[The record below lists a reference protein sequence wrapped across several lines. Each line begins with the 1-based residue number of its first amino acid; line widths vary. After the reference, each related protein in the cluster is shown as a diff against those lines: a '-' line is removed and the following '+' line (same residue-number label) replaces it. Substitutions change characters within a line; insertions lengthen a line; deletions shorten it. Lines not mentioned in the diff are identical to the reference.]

1 MRTLKLFGWLCHF
14 LTVTLFL
21 FGIIFFL
28 ATKSTLQFDD
38 FSQWTITINNIEQY
52 ENKELL
58 IKSFFIGIWLM
69 YIIYFVAIFT
79 FNLSV
84 RDFEKKKFIHSNH
97 IKRFQWIGILFI
109 FNYFVSA
116 LIKQFITIRKPDDP
130 IEVAFIFSEKIS
142 TEFQTPLG
150 GLLIGLFFLVLSQVF
165 KEALKQKQENE
176 LTI

>member
-21 FGIIFFL
+21 FGIVFFL
-28 ATKSTLQFDD
+28 VTKSSFRYNDYSEWTLLISGQEYTDEKD
-38 FSQWTITINNIEQY
+38 II
-52 ENKELL
+52 
-58 IKSFFIGIWLM
+58 IKSFFIGIWVM
-69 YIIYFVAIFT
+69 YIIYFVAIFI

-109 FNYFVSA
+109 FNYLVSE
-116 LIKQFITIRKPDDP
+116 LIKQFIVVRKPDDP
-130 IEVAFIFSEKIS
+130 VEVAFIFSEKIT

>member
-14 LTVTLFL
+14 LTVTIFL
-21 FGIIFFL
+21 LGIIFFL
-28 ATKSTLQFDD
+28 ATKSSFQFDD
-38 FSQWTITINNIEQY
+38 FSQWTIVINDIQQND
-52 ENKELL
+52 NKDFF
-58 IKSFFIGIWLM
+58 IKSFFIAIWIM
-69 YIIYFVAIFT
+69 YIIYFVAIFI

-109 FNYFVSA
+109 FNYLVSA
-116 LIKQFITIRKPDDP
+116 LIKQFIIIRKTDDP

-150 GLLIGLFFLVLSQVF
+150 GLLIGLFFLVFSQVF